1 MTYLALI
8 WDSRAGAAADLL
20 AQYGQHGLFLLPT
33 EELIQQ
39 DDLIRRLIGQGH
51 QVGLLLSGS
60 DPAACLEQLEQG
72 RQLIADIA
80 RSPLFIVSAPNLSGR
95 EQQILSGSGC
105 VLWNSTQQAE
115 ELNRSTML
123 RKLSSERPNYLD
135 VTCNDVGLAW
145 LYSFLP
151 VLTGEEFDLR
161 QALPPLL

>member
-1 MTYLALI
+1 
-8 WDSRAGAAADLL
+8 
-20 AQYGQHGLFLLPT
+20 
-33 EELIQQ
+33 
-39 DDLIRRLIGQGH
+39 
-51 QVGLLLSGS
+51 VGLLLSGS

-95 EQQILSGSGC
+95 EQQILSDSGC
-105 VLWNSTQQAE
+105 VLWSSTQQAE

-135 VTCNDVGLAW
+135 VTCNDIGLAW